1 MCIYLKIYLII
12 FDFFCMFLLEHFD
25 IFLNVFAIA
34 GHIQYGFSTKYFRLK
49 LPFLRSKRKKDRHR
63 FHPPTEQEY

>member
-1 MCIYLKIYLII
+1 
-12 FDFFCMFLLEHFD
+12 MFLLEHFD

-34 GHIQYGFSTKYFRLK
+34 GHIQYGFLTKYFRLK
-49 LPFLRSKRKKDRHR
+49 LSFLWSKRKKDRHR